1 MLAATNKEVEA
12 IRSPAFLVRIC
23 FAKLICI
30 GLQNW
35 SKAGRACHRLLLLTT
50 LFHFH
55 PHPTLMLSHV
65 NYYFFHSPLLTVE
78 DLSFRAAC
86 V

>member
-12 IRSPAFLVRIC
+12 IRNPVFLFRIC

-35 SKAGRACHRLLLLTT
+35 SKAGRYCHRLLLLTT

-55 PHPTLMLSHV
+55 PHPTLMQFLV
-65 NYYFFHSPLLTVE
+65 NYYFFHNLAWTVE
-78 DLSFRAAC
+78 YVSSRAASA
-86 V
+86 